1 MVTIVLLYF
10 WDSTCSSSS
19 ESSSIK
25 NFSTL
30 FIAVIDYHHHHLKAC
45 EIELL
50 TIFVSL
56 KARGL
61 QEHNS
66 SQVRSEWVHFLS
78 IPYVL
83 ISSFFGTPFQI
94 KTSDKI
100 LRFDHAE
107 IIFKFI
113 KK

>member
-1 MVTIVLLYF
+1 MTIVLLYC
-10 WDSTCSSSS
+10 WDSTCPSFS
-19 ESSSIK
+19 ELSSIK

-30 FIAVIDYHHHHLKAC
+30 FIAVIVYHHHHLKAC

-50 TIFVSL
+50 TIFASL

-66 SQVRSEWVHFLS
+66 SQVRSEWVQFLS

-83 ISSFFGTPFQI
+83 ISSSFGTHFEI

-100 LRFDHAE
+100 LRFDLAE

>member
-1 MVTIVLLYF
+1 MTTVLLYC
-10 WDSTCSSSS
+10 WGSTYPSSS

-25 NFSTL
+25 NFSAL
-30 FIAVIDYHHHHLKAC
+30 FTAAIVYHHHYLKAC

-66 SQVRSEWVHFLS
+66 SQVRSEWVQFLS

-83 ISSFFGTPFQI
+83 INSFFGTHFKI

-100 LRFDHAE
+100 LRFDLAE

-113 KK
+113 K

>member
-1 MVTIVLLYF
+1 M
-10 WDSTCSSSS
+10 
-19 ESSSIK
+19 
-25 NFSTL
+25 
-30 FIAVIDYHHHHLKAC
+30 KAC

-50 TIFVSL
+50 TIFISL

-66 SQVRSEWVHFLS
+66 SQVRSEWVQFLS

-83 ISSFFGTPFQI
+83 ISSFFGTHFKI

-100 LRFDHAE
+100 LRFDLAE

-113 KK
+113 KNNTLHKRSKITRENIAFHILSFDFTSYLQSFNFFFT